1 MKSMKFLSLLVALLL
16 CFMTVLALTVSA
28 DEAPAGETP
37 AAAASESTVEE
48 TKDQTKAIKAIAAS
62 AAVGAVAVAAALG
75 MAAVI
80 RKTAES
86 MARQPEAAGKLNSAM
101 MLGLV
106 FLETVVIYALIVAIL
121 VIFVL

>member
-37 AAAASESTVEE
+37 AASASESTVEE
-48 TKDQTKAIKAIAAS
+48 TKDQTKTIKAIAAS

>member
-37 AAAASESTVEE
+37 AASASESTVEE
-48 TKDQTKAIKAIAAS
+48 TKDQTKAIKSIAAS